1 LVEVTKQSFTFFS
14 EIKEY
19 FIEKFQQFEE
29 KLNLYFLESPTLR
42 KLYTSSR
49 DEEKRIRDLLR
60 RCT

>member
-1 LVEVTKQSFTFFS
+1 MA
-14 EIKEY
+14 
-19 FIEKFQQFEE
+19 EKFQEFQE
-29 KLNLYFLESPTLR
+29 KLNLYFLESPTLK